1 MVRKLASGRY
11 QASFT
16 GPDRSRQT
24 AKETFRAETDAERW
38 LDRAER
44 DIKRGHWIPDQGL
57 GHRSLRQCCEAY
69 LEENPRI
76 GKRWAETCRR
86 NMRLHLGDLL
96 DMPISAITPPVVR
109 AWHAKALRGKGGR
122 TSISQSYRLIRSVL
136 NVAVQERSILRN
148 PCRIPGTG
156 SEKAPERRIAT
167 PKQIAELIEAITP
180 HYRAPVVLASWCGL
194 RRGEVCALR
203 RTDVDLERGLV
214 TVSKN
219 WVELLESGV
228 KYEKEPKSEAGKR
241 TVNIPPHVL
250 PVLRVHAGQFAGP
263 EFFRVGKDGKRM
275 RGNAIYQAFVRARK
289 RVGLDISFHD
299 LRHTGQSLAAAT
311 GATLADLK
319 KRLGHSSST
328 AAQRYM
334 HAIEGRDLE
343 IARPS
348 QGLPHIGCRLR
359 LLSRQAV
366 PITSKGHLPARANCA
381 SRLQRDRRQR

>member
-1 MVRKLASGRY
+1 MPRRRFGMVRKLASGRY

-136 NVAVQERSILRN
+136 NVAVQDEAILRN
-148 PCRIPGTG
+148 PCRIPGAG
-156 SEKAPERRIAT
+156 SERAPERRIAT

-180 HYRAPVVLASWCGL
+180 RYRAPVVLASWCGL

-250 PVLRVHAGQFAGP
+250 PVLRVHAEQFGGP
-263 EFFRVGKDGKRM
+263 EFFCVGKDGKRM

-319 KRLGHSSST
+319 MRLGHSSSA

-343 IARPS
+343 IAKALS
-348 QGLPHIGCRLR
+348 ILASADDAAKLPG
-359 LLSRQAV
+359 SRHAEDV
-366 PITSKGHLPARANCA
+366 ARDVARGRGRA
-381 SRLQRDRRQR
+381 L

>member
-1 MVRKLASGRY
+1 MPRRRFGMVRKLASGRY

-136 NVAVQERSILRN
+136 NVAVQDDAILRN
-148 PCRIPGTG
+148 PCRIPGAG
-156 SEKAPERRIAT
+156 SERAPERRIAT

-180 HYRAPVVLASWCGL
+180 RYRAPVVLASWCGL

-219 WVELLESGV
+219 WV
-228 KYEKEPKSEAGKR
+228 
-241 TVNIPPHVL
+241 
-250 PVLRVHAGQFAGP
+250 
-263 EFFRVGKDGKRM
+263 FFCVGKDGKRM

-289 RVGLDISFHD
+289 RVGLNISFHD

-319 KRLGHSSST
+319 MRLGHSSSA

-343 IARPS
+343 IAKALSILASADDAAKLPS
-348 QGLPHIGCRLR
+348 
-359 LLSRQAV
+359 SRRTEDVARDV
-366 PITSKGHLPARANCA
+366 ARGHGRA
-381 SRLQRDRRQR
+381 L